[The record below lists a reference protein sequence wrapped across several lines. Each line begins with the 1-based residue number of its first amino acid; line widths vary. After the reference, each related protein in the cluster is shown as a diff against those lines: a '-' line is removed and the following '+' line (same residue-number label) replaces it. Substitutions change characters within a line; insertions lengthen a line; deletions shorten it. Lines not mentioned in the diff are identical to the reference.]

1 MWLFPFNYEAS
12 LIFFCETVFIWK
24 CFYVFW
30 NCVFIDAEYYSD
42 VCSDSS
48 HVECTLI
55 YRDLYQT
62 EIFGINYGNRQ
73 LSFDGQS
80 KVGKVVFDSGSSYTY
95 FPKEAYLDLVASVS
109 FYIYQSGTI
118 L

>member
-1 MWLFPFNYEAS
+1 MA
-12 LIFFCETVFIWK
+12 
-24 CFYVFW
+24 
-30 NCVFIDAEYYSD
+30 
-42 VCSDSS
+42 
-48 HVECTLI
+48 HTLI
-55 YRDLYQT
+55 CRDLYQT
-62 EIFGINYGNRQ
+62 EILGINYGNRQ

-118 L
+118 LTFFLSLFLNTTNSLCMCIGAA